1 MARRRPRRADSDE
14 PTAPASPPSQPE
26 RRRLRRPSVTPAAE
40 GPSLPEQLPALPE
53 EEMPG
58 SRLSIPNTSGKIK
71 SSDADLADLRRLAR
85 YANSYDGK
93 RVTTLKL

>member
-14 PTAPASPPSQPE
+14 PTAPASPPSQPA
-26 RRRLRRPSVTPAAE
+26 RRRLRRPSVTPDAE
-40 GPSLPEQLPALPE
+40 GPLLPEQLPALPE
-53 EEMPG
+53 EETPG
-58 SRLSIPNTSGKIK
+58 SRLTVPSTGGKIK

-93 RVTTLKL
+93 RVITLNL